1 MLKLVNI
8 SKGYIQRGIVLDNLN
23 LEVKEGDSIAVTGP
37 SGSGKTTLMNII
49 GSLDHPDSGDVIF
62 RGKSITTLNSDESA
76 DYRNRNI
83 GFVFQDHLLLP
94 HLTVKEN
101 IILPLLA
108 SALSG
113 EEYKVR
119 EENAVKLMDRIG
131 IAGLKDKYPFQI
143 SGGEAQRVTLVRA
156 LINNPSLL
164 IADEPTGSLDATN
177 ARILGKLLKE
187 LNDELGI
194 TLFVVTHSSDLASMM
209 KIHLKFKDG
218 KLIN

>member
-8 SKGYIQRGIVLDNLN
+8 SKAYSQRGIVLDNLN
-23 LEVKEGDSIAVTGP
+23 LEVTEGDSIAVTGP

-49 GSLDHPDSGDVIF
+49 GSLDHPDCGDVIF
-62 RGKSITTLNSDESA
+62 RGKSITALNSDESA

-94 HLTVKEN
+94 HLKVKEN
-101 IILPLLA
+101 IILPLFA
-108 SALSG
+108 SAISG
-113 EEYKVR
+113 EEYKLK
-119 EENAVKLMDRIG
+119 EENAVKLMERIG
-131 IAGLKDKYPFQI
+131 IGGLKDKYPFQI

-177 ARILGKLLKE
+177 AGILGKLLKE

-209 KIHLKFKDG
+209 KIHLKLKDG

>member
-1 MLKLVNI
+1 MLRLVNI
-8 SKGYIQRGIVLDNLN
+8 SKSYIQRGIVLDNLN

-94 HLTVKEN
+94 HLTVNEN

-108 SALSG
+108 SPISD
-113 EEYKVR
+113 EEYKVK
-119 EENAVKLMDRIG
+119 EENAVKLMERIG
-131 IAGLKDKYPFQI
+131 IGGLRDKYPFQI

-177 ARILGKLLKE
+177 AGILGKLLRE
-187 LNDELGI
+187 LNDEMGI
-194 TLFVVTHSSDLASMM
+194 TLFVVTHSSDLASGM
-209 KIHLKFKDG
+209 KIHLKLKDG

>member
-1 MLKLVNI
+1 
-8 SKGYIQRGIVLDNLN
+8 
-23 LEVKEGDSIAVTGP
+23 
-37 SGSGKTTLMNII
+37 MNII

-177 ARILGKLLKE
+177 AGILGKLLKE